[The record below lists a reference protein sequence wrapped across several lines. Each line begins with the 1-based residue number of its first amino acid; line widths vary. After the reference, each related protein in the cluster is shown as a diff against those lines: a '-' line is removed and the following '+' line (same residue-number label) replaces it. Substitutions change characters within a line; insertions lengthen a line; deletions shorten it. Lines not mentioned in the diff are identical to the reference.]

1 MLNIEEVPWPFPQRD
16 EVLIRVRASSVNG
29 TDLRLR
35 RGGLGLIGRLQLP
48 LTPGF
53 DVAGEVAACG
63 PAVTAFRPG
72 ERVYA
77 VVGHG
82 GGGAAEY
89 VTIRQSRVAAAPQG
103 VPLAQAAAVPL
114 AGLTALQALRGLGR
128 LRPGERVL
136 VYGAAGGI
144 GAFAVLLARLFG
156 AHVTGVARAS
166 KLDFVRE
173 LGAHEV
179 LATGEADLGGR
190 GGRWDLILDTPP
202 ALSFARVEGA
212 LTPGGRV
219 ISTKPFP
226 SSPAEVRASLHR
238 PQPRF
243 ASVRTAE
250 RGLDLGLLTRLIDA
264 GELRVP
270 LDRTFALEEI
280 TAAHAYAEGPEVRG
294 KVVVTVDE
302 SPPETR

>member
-1 MLNIEEVPWPFPQRD
+1 MPWPFPEGD

-35 RGGLGLIGRLQLP
+35 GGGLGPLGRLQLP

-89 VTIRQSRVAAAPQG
+89 VTVRQSRVAVAPQS

-114 AGLTALQALRGLGR
+114 AGLTALQALRGVGR
-128 LRPGERVL
+128 LRAGERVL

-144 GAFAVLLARLFG
+144 GSFAVRLARLFG
-156 AHVTGVARAS
+156 AHVTGVARAA
-166 KLDFVRE
+166 KLDFVRN
-173 LGAHEV
+173 LGAHEA

-190 GGRWDLILDTPP
+190 SGRWDLILDTPP
-202 ALSFARVEGA
+202 ALTFTRVEAA
-212 LTPGGRV
+212 LTPGGRLV
-219 ISTKPFP
+219 STKPFP
-226 SSPAEVRASLHR
+226 GSPAEVRAFLRR
-238 PQPRF
+238 PGPRF
-243 ASVRTAE
+243 APVRTAE
-250 RGLDLGLLTRLIDA
+250 RGLDLALLTRLIDS

-270 LDRTFALEEI
+270 LDRTFLLEEI
-280 TAAHAYAEGPEVRG
+280 RAAHAYAEGPEVRG
-294 KVVVTVDE
+294 KVVVTVD
-302 SPPETR
+302 